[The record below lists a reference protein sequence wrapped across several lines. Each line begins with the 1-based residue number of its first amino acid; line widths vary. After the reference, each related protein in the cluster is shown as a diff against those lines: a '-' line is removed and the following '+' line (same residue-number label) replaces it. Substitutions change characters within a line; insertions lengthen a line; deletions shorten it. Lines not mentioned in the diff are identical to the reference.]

1 MAQQYRIKTDSD
13 DLGAVKQTVAK
24 FFRINGGATQLRGVS
39 PDVKLPG
46 VYEFIDVGEKEYD
59 YALPWSSINP
69 AYFTKHPTEFNL
81 EDLNNKTQIRL
92 DTSSYFKS
100 VLNNAKLIKESQDL
114 TKIPLGLEA
123 YKAYKNERKEISDA
137 SKVKDVAID
146 DMNVQLNKLDLYL
159 AKSDTILQTRLKKFK
174 EETAEDHYI
183 RESLRVLAEMVKM

>member
-1 MAQQYRIKTDSD
+1 MSTKIKLNIAILTISDSRTLAND
-13 DLGAVKQTVAK
+13 KSGD
-24 FFRINGGATQLRGVS
+24 I
-39 PDVKLPG
+39 
-46 VYEFIDVGEKEYD
+46 
-59 YALPWSSINP
+59 
-69 AYFTKHPTEFNL
+69 
-81 EDLNNKTQIRL
+81 LN
-92 DTSSYFKS
+92 
-100 VLNNAKLIKESQDL
+100 KLIKESQDL
-114 TKIPLGLEA
+114 TKIPIGLEA

>member
-1 MAQQYRIKTDSD
+1 M
-13 DLGAVKQTVAK
+13 
-24 FFRINGGATQLRGVS
+24 
-39 PDVKLPG
+39 
-46 VYEFIDVGEKEYD
+46 
-59 YALPWSSINP
+59 
-69 AYFTKHPTEFNL
+69 